1 MNEPFEEGDI
11 SIVDI
16 NEDLKDSDIIGRTAT
31 ISGWGYDEHG
41 NGSTNYGRHLKQAE
55 MTIVKQEE
63 NDPMYIGLL
72 NDEGKSAGSQDSGG
86 KLFILIVFAQMSQNY
101 DPLNLLIPNHI
112 IICRPCDNIRK
123 WEEPV
128 SWRCFL
134 LFAYGIVELLQFQRT
149 SYVFKCLLSA
159 QVDQK
164 AYR

>member
-31 ISGWGYDEHG
+31 ISGWGYDEDG
-41 NGSTNYGRHLKQAE
+41 DGFTNYGIHLKQAE

-101 DPLNLLIPNHI
+101 KITL
-112 IICRPCDNIRK
+112 
-123 WEEPV
+123 
-128 SWRCFL
+128 
-134 LFAYGIVELLQFQRT
+134 
-149 SYVFKCLLSA
+149 LLSS
-159 QVDQK
+159 
-164 AYR
+164 